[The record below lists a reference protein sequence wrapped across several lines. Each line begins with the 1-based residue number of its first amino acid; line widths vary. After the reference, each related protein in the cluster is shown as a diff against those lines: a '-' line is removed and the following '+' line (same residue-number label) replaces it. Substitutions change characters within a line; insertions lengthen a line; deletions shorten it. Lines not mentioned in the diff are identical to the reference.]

1 MRGHLSHREDVGG
14 SALGR
19 ADAAVIFEEL
29 AYGDIST
36 SAYLT
41 IHNMVSHC
49 IDRCSLILIPVH
61 VCDAS
66 TQTRLLCR
74 PHPCSKHNLRLQS
87 RSPQADIEPL
97 NRKAICRATHSR
109 SPQHDIELLNRKA
122 SAGMDQKL
130 RGSASCRS

>member
-1 MRGHLSHREDVGG
+1 MGG

-29 AYGDIST
+29 AYGDVST

-61 VCDAS
+61 PRDAS
-66 TQTRLLCR
+66 A
-74 PHPCSKHNLRLQS
+74 QS
-87 RSPQADIEPL
+87 
-97 NRKAICRATHSR
+97 
-109 SPQHDIELLNRKA
+109 
-122 SAGMDQKL
+122 
-130 RGSASCRS
+130 